1 MNKRGQIFVFAA
13 IIIGL
18 VTFLLFT
25 KPNTMHEEILLEN
38 FGQVSQNYL
47 TEIPNVVDNS
57 IYNEELVEDNLQR
70 YTNDFLV
77 KYARRELDP
86 NVGIIYIYTNGTDII
101 LDNHLNN
108 EIVTFTGLDVTDIKI
123 FSSDEQIEGS
133 LVLDGTGITGDASTS
148 LCETIDPNIP
158 PDQIP
163 YCVIK
168 KSNLF
173 GKDTLTLKI
182 GEYSYDFKIDTQS
195 PNIIAIIKSSEG
207 NTTKVDTFQTE
218 I

>member
-1 MNKRGQIFVFAA
+1 MHKRGQIFIFAA

-25 KPNTMHEEILLEN
+25 KPNTMHEEILLDN

-47 TEIPNVVDNS
+47 TEMPKVVDNS

-101 LDNHLNN
+101 VDNHLNN
-108 EIVTFTGLDVTDIKI
+108 EIVTFTGLDITDVKI

-133 LVLDGTGITGDASTS
+133 LVLEGTGITGDASTS
-148 LCETIDPNIP
+148 LCETIDLPL
-158 PDQIP
+158 DQIP
-163 YCVIK
+163 YCIIK
-168 KSNLF
+168 ISSLF
-173 GKDTLTLKI
+173 GKDDLTLKI
-182 GEYSYDFKIDTQS
+182 GDYSYDFKINTQS
-195 PNIIAIIKSSEG
+195 PNLIAIIKSSEG

>member
-1 MNKRGQIFVFAA
+1 MHKRGQIFIFAA

-25 KPNTMHEEILLEN
+25 KPNTMHEEILLDN

-47 TEIPNVVDNS
+47 TEMPKVVDNS

-101 LDNHLNN
+101 VDNHLNN
-108 EIVTFTGLDVTDIKI
+108 EIVTFTGLDITDVKI
-123 FSSDEQIEGS
+123 
-133 LVLDGTGITGDASTS
+133 
-148 LCETIDPNIP
+148 
-158 PDQIP
+158 
-163 YCVIK
+163 
-168 KSNLF
+168 
-173 GKDTLTLKI
+173 
-182 GEYSYDFKIDTQS
+182 
-195 PNIIAIIKSSEG
+195 
-207 NTTKVDTFQTE
+207 
-218 I
+218 